1 MATMNDTPRRWFE
14 QPPGFDARPR
24 KPGADEG
31 PDLWLRC
38 PGCRAAL
45 FVEVLA
51 ESLQVCPHCEHHF
64 PIDAPSRLESLCD
77 PGSITVHDTGLT
89 SVDALGFVDSKPYD
103 RRLQASMAATGQNEG
118 YVAASATLAGIPVEI
133 GSMDFRFLGG
143 SMGSVVG
150 EMITRQ
156 IERGIQRRV
165 PVIVVSASG
174 GARMQE
180 GVLSLMQMA
189 KTSAALAEL
198 KDVARMPYV
207 SVLTNPTT
215 GGVAAS
221 FSMLGDLLLA
231 EPKSLVGF
239 AGPRVIRETIG
250 QELPEGFQTA
260 EYLLEHG
267 MIDRI
272 VPRAQLRAVL
282 AQTLAQL
289 LRLPAPS
296 VG

>member
-1 MATMNDTPRRWFE
+1 MNDTPRRWFE

-24 KPGADEG
+24 KAGAEEG
-31 PDLWLRC
+31 PDLWQRC
-38 PGCRAAL
+38 PGCATAL

-51 ESLQVCPHCEHHF
+51 ENLQVCPHCEHHF
-64 PIDAPSRLESLCD
+64 PIDAPARLASLCD
-77 PGSITVHDTGLT
+77 EGSIVVHDGGLR
-89 SVDALGFVDSKPYD
+89 SVDALGFVDSKPYV
-103 RRLQASMAATGQNEG
+103 RRLEANVASTGQNDA

-133 GSMDFRFLGG
+133 GAMDFRFLGG

-156 IERGIQRRV
+156 IERGVARRV
-165 PVIVVSASG
+165 PVVVVSASG

-189 KTSAALAEL
+189 KTSAALAQL
-198 KDVARMPYV
+198 KDEARMPYV
-207 SVLTNPTT
+207 SVLSNPTT

-221 FSMLGDLLLA
+221 FSMLGDLLVA
-231 EPKSLVGF
+231 EPRSLVGF

-267 MIDRI
+267 MIDLI
-272 VPRAQLRAVL
+272 VPRAQLRGML
-282 AQTLAQL
+282 ARALAQL
-289 LRLPAPS
+289 LRLPPPS